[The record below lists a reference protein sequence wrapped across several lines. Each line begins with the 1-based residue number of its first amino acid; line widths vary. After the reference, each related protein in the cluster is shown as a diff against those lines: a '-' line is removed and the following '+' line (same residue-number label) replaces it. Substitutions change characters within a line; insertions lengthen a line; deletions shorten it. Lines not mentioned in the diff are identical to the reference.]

1 MSSRAQGSSK
11 REVIRVSLPPL
22 GQFGD
27 YAVPHDIGVLAPGD
41 IVVVEGPRG
50 QSLGKVGGPRR
61 SAKKSSGGK
70 IRRVVRAANAEDI
83 ARQTHAEKREDVAF
97 RTGLKIIRS
106 RRLNWR
112 LIAVHAD
119 GLAATMTVCIAAQE
133 RQDVKEFARDLGRS
147 LGMKTLVRQI
157 GLRDSARVIE
167 GLGRCGRELCCSS
180 FLTDYPATNIRTAKD
195 QQVALSPEKTQ
206 GQCGGTLCCLAY
218 EHDDYL
224 ERAVWLPKVG
234 KKTQTLDGLEGRVS
248 SVDALR
254 LTFTLVDG
262 KRRRHVLPAKEWEG
276 NRGKQVPAP
285 DATPEGADFSTR
297 LSEVASPTSPPLAQS
312 AGQTGNPV
320 RETKK

>member
-1 MSSRAQGSSK
+1 VSSRAPGSGR
-11 REVIRVSLPPL
+11 REVVRISLPPL

-27 YAVPHDIGVLAPGD
+27 YAVSHDIGVLSPGD

-50 QSLGKVGGPRR
+50 RSLGEVRGPRR
-61 SAKKSSGGK
+61 SAENGTGGQ
-70 IRRVVRAANAEDI
+70 IRKVVRPASAEDL
-83 ARQTHAEKREDVAF
+83 ACQKRAEEKEDIAF

-106 RRLNWR
+106 RQLTWR

-119 GLAATMTVCIAAQE
+119 GLAGTMTLCIAAKE

-157 GLRDSARVIE
+157 GLRDSARFLE

-218 EHDDYL
+218 EHEDYL
-224 ERAVWLPKVG
+224 ERGVWLPKVG
-234 KKTQTLDGLEGRVS
+234 KKTRTLDGLEGRVS
-248 SVDALR
+248 SVNALR

-262 KRRRHVLPAKEWEG
+262 KRRRHVLDAQEWEG
-276 NRGKQVPAP
+276 NRGKQVPLP
-285 DATPEGADFSTR
+285 DATYKEADLSTSFR
-297 LSEVASPTSPPLAQS
+297 EVASPTSPALAQS
-312 AGQTGNPV
+312 AGQTGNAV